1 MRRDTFVQ
9 LGAAAAMLASLA
21 GSIVTTTWVA
31 GSIGKH
37 GLVYTDR
44 AEENDPPEVGLG
56 IAMGAFRGLFVNA
69 LWWRANKAKEAGNF
83 YEAVDLAKTITRLQP
98 RFPRVWAFHAWN
110 LAYNIS
116 VATQTHTERWQWVNA
131 GIRLLR
137 EEAIPANPNDIFV
150 HKELAWILLHKID
163 GVMDDAHNY
172 YKRMFAAEWTIALGP
187 PRRNTITQTRQQ
199 AIEEAAAFLQRVV
212 DAPET
217 LDEVVAKEPSAAAL
231 IQRLKA
237 DAGLDLQTNDGRM
250 GLLAGIEYG
259 RSLDRLRR
267 ALPKIGFSDAGTPV
281 MAILGDRAHDAA
293 FALLVPHVRK
303 RVLVDH
309 YHMEPERMVRYVR
322 RFGPLDWRH
331 AASHALYWATR
342 GADQANGKTTDL
354 NRGDA
359 DFINTDRIA
368 LHSVQQL
375 FRYGTVVFDLLR
387 PEYFMTLPNPDFIPT
402 YREILADVG
411 AREARQMMDQ
421 RKADISQRSFTLYNA
436 GYENFMR
443 DAISYMYRRGDVG
456 KAQEYKD
463 LLYSD
468 FKAGRLN
475 WHDQVEQQ
483 FQLELPLDEFVLR
496 QVYNRVT
503 TPNVAIAE
511 IEGSL
516 QSAYVQGL
524 LYGDTEQFRR
534 QMDYAKLFH
543 AVYMKEQ
550 YKNTQVDPERS
561 RLEVVPRDF
570 GEAASR
576 IMIAV
581 MLQLGVA
588 DGAFEDGAII
598 YSRAPQ
604 DLQLAA
610 YDELSRTLKPQVD
623 DVATKTGRPK
633 FDTWFPPPEG
643 YAQYRAAKDA
653 QKGPETPKAITEQK

>member
-9 LGAAAAMLASLA
+9 LAAGATMLAALG
-21 GSIVTTTWVA
+21 GSVATTTWVA
-31 GSIGKH
+31 GSVGRN

-44 AEENDPPEVGLG
+44 AEEGDPPEVGIG

-69 LWWRANKAKEAGNF
+69 LWWRANKAKEDGNF
-83 YEAVDLAKTITRLQP
+83 YEAVDLARTITRLQP

-116 VATQTHTERWQWVNA
+116 VATQTHTERWQWVNS

-137 EEAIPANPNDIFV
+137 EEGIPSNPNDMFI
-150 HKELAWILLHKID
+150 HKELAWILLHKVQ

-172 YKRMFAAEWTIALGP
+172 YKRMFALEWTIALGP
-187 PRRNTITQTRQQ
+187 PRRASLTQTRAQS
-199 AIEEAAAFLQRVV
+199 IDEAAAFLQRV
-212 DAPET
+212 AGAAET
-217 LDEVVAKEPSAAAL
+217 LDEVVVKEPRAAAL
-231 IQRLKA
+231 IARLR
-237 DAGLDLQTNDGRM
+237 DEAGLDLKSTEGRLA
-250 GLLAGIEYG
+250 LLAGIEYG
-259 RSLDRLRR
+259 RALERLRQ
-267 ALPKIGFSDAGTPV
+267 ALPRIGFGATDSPIMRV
-281 MAILGDRAHDAA
+281 LGDRAHDDA
-293 FALLVPHVRK
+293 FAVLVPHVRK

-309 YHMEPERMVRYVR
+309 YRMEPERMVATVR

-331 AASHALYWATR
+331 AAAHALYWATR
-342 GADQANGKTTDL
+342 GVDEADGKATEQNRSDL
-354 NRGDA
+354 

-368 LHSVQQL
+368 LHSVQEL
-375 FRYGTVVFDLLR
+375 FRYGTVVFDVLR
-387 PEYFMTLPNPDFIPT
+387 PEYYMTLPNPDFIPT
-402 YREILADVG
+402 YREIMMAVG
-411 AREARQMMDQ
+411 EREARQMMDQ
-421 RKADISQRSFTLYNA
+421 RKADITERPYKLYNA

-456 KAQEYKD
+456 TAQEYKD

-468 FKAGRLN
+468 FAAGRLN
-475 WHDQVEQQ
+475 WHDKVEQQ

-503 TPNVAIAE
+503 TPNVAVAE
-511 IEGSL
+511 IQGAL

-524 LYGDTEQFRR
+524 LFGDTEQFRR
-534 QMDYAKLFH
+534 QMEYAKLFH

-550 YKNTQVDPERS
+550 YKNTQVDPERA
-561 RLEVVPRDF
+561 RLEVLPRDF

-581 MLQLGVA
+581 MIQLGVA
-588 DGAFEDGAII
+588 DGSFEDGAII
-598 YSRAPQ
+598 YARAPQ

-610 YDELSRTLKPQVD
+610 YDELSTTLKPKVD
-623 DVATKTGRPK
+623 ELAAKNGQPK

-643 YAQYRAAKDA
+643 YAEYRAAREAKVRPDV
-653 QKGPETPKAITEQK
+653 QKAITEQK